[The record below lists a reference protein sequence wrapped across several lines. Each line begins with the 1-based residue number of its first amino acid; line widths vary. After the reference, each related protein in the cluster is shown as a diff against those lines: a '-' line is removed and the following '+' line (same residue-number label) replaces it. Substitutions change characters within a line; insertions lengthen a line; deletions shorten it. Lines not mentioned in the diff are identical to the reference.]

1 MPAWLTVNHIKRR
14 IEIFVFSEWSTFVML
29 TLGCAV
35 YTSGVVLFTLPYHF
49 PDSGVM
55 GVAVLL
61 KYAFGFSPSIV
72 TLIANTALLVWGGRE
87 LSKRFVAW
95 TIYSVMLIA
104 FLLELLPHILQFPRI
119 SDMVLVAIAGGI
131 VKGIGGGMI
140 FRTGTS
146 AGGTDII
153 ISVLRKKF
161 GVEVG
166 KYSFYLNMVILA
178 ASTGIVGVDKMLYGI
193 ISCFI
198 SGQTTDSVLSS
209 FDRRRLVFIVVEQT
223 NEVVDYIRDELH
235 RGSTVLFGE
244 GGYTGEGRCTI
255 MSLLTARQ
263 AMVLKR
269 HLARQYPNAFMVVS
283 EASEVVG
290 NGFKRWKSV

>member
-140 FRTGTS
+140 FLTGTS

-193 ISCFI
+193 IACFI

-209 FDRRRLVFIVVEQT
+209 FDRRRLVFIVVDQT